1 MNTLLA
7 RCTLGSLAAGSL
19 FISGCSSS
27 KAIGTGHV
35 LSAQA
40 GPVVKDAPQGSRGG
54 RIVGHAVLGG
64 LLGGGIAALAS
75 AAFIERNKNN
85 IFAFDDEMDSIIM
98 VPAGAILGML
108 IGGAMGA
115 SKSSSSDGTYYR
127 APGSTNQLYNYQL
140 NIKQPS
146 GSEKRVRVQQYG
158 FIPKGTA
165 VTLYQD
171 GSKQH
176 IQAQ

>member
-1 MNTLLA
+1 MHTLLA
-7 RCTLGSLAAGSL
+7 RCTLGSLAVGSL

-35 LSAQA
+35 LSAQE
-40 GPVVKDAPQGSRGG
+40 GLVVKGAPQGSRSG

-64 LLGGGIAALAS
+64 LLGGGMAALAS

-85 IFAFDDEMDSIIM
+85 IFALDADLDSELM
-98 VPAGAILGML
+98 VPVGALLGML

-115 SKSSSSDGTYYR
+115 SKPSSSEGDYYR